1 MDILTINEAATFLR
15 TNKRT
20 LYRHR
25 EIPRVR
31 IGHKIM
37 FLRNDLEEWVHS
49 RREVCSK
56 PAKAQI
62 KHDGEKKN
70 VDEVP
75 RTPYHRNPI
84 FRLSSSRG
92 V

>member
-1 MDILTINEAATFLR
+1 MVILTIDEAATLLR
-15 TNKRT
+15 ITRRT
-20 LYRHR
+20 LYRHT

-37 FLRNDLEEWVHS
+37 FLRSDLEAWVHS
-49 RREVCSK
+49 RREPC
-56 PAKAQI
+56 PKASEVQTG
-62 KHDGEKKN
+62 HDGENKK

-75 RTPYHRNPI
+75 MTPYHRNPI
-84 FRLSSSRG
+84 FRLPSARG

>member
-15 TNKRT
+15 TTKRT
-20 LYRHR
+20 LYRHT

-49 RREVCSK
+49 RREVSSK
-56 PAKAQI
+56 PAQVQI
-62 KHDGEKKN
+62 KRDGEKKK
-70 VDEVP
+70 VDEGAM
-75 RTPYHRNPI
+75 TPYHRNPI

-92 V
+92 A